1 MSTIHI
7 ITNSWAVNLDKII
20 GLNLREN
27 RKHLSGEVHLN
38 CCDLS
43 QFLYFY
49 DSKLVG
55 KYGRHLIKSSN
66 FD

>member
-20 GLNLREN
+20 GLKLREN
-27 RKHLSGEVHLN
+27 KKHLSGEGHLN